1 MAPGRKQ
8 ERACPKLGGGRGK
21 GSPGESRWEAGM
33 QTGSL
38 RSGGGERGHGRAR
51 ARRRTFSSP
60 IGYLSSAPAGWPAPG
75 GRRPGLTPLSR
86 ASARWSQVGVEA
98 AAGLASLVHSEGLPR
113 SGRVHLRALPGG
125 SGERGP
131 SWCRAAPAA
140 PEWGRILVSSG
151 PAWTAS
157 SVWPAQRG
165 AGGQRPAEGVQ
176 PGLLNAGSRGGGTR
190 AASLA
195 GRPLV
200 QRLLLGSGHP
210 AVGRSCR
217 LPGDAPGGRGDP
229 AACGHFQVL
238 GPRAFWPSNAVVNTK
253 YTLIDEQDI
262 PLVESYSFEAR
273 MEVDADGNGAKIF
286 AYAFDKNR
294 GRGSGRLLHELL
306 WERHRGGVAPGF
318 QVVHLN
324 AVTVDNRLDNLQLV
338 PLGWRPKAEELSSKQ
353 REQSLYWLAIQQLPT
368 DPIEEQFPVLNV
380 TRYYNANGD
389 VVEEED
395 NSCTY
400 YECHYPPCT
409 MIEKQLREFNICGR
423 CQVARYCGSQCQQ
436 KDWPAHKKHCREK
449 KRPCPHELGP
459 ER

>member
-1 MAPGRKQ
+1 MRGGGGPSPAQPRPARPDPSPPGR
-8 ERACPKLGGGRGK
+8 R
-21 GSPGESRWEAGM
+21 
-33 QTGSL
+33 
-38 RSGGGERGHGRAR
+38 
-51 ARRRTFSSP
+51 
-60 IGYLSSAPAGWPAPG
+60 
-75 GRRPGLTPLSR
+75 
-86 ASARWSQVGVEA
+86 A
-98 AAGLASLVHSEGLPR
+98 AAHS
-113 SGRVHLRALPGG
+113 V
-125 SGERGP
+125 
-131 SWCRAAPAA
+131 
-140 PEWGRILVSSG
+140 
-151 PAWTAS
+151 
-157 SVWPAQRG
+157 PAQRLPRERHRRPS
-165 AGGQRPAEGVQ
+165 AGPAMTDFKLGIVRL
-176 PGLLNAGSRGGGTR
+176 GRVAGK
-190 AASLA
+190 
-195 GRPLV
+195 
-200 QRLLLGSGHP
+200 
-210 AVGRSCR
+210 
-217 LPGDAPGGRGDP
+217 
-229 AACGHFQVL
+229 
-238 GPRAFWPSNAVVNTK
+238 TK

-262 PLVESYSFEAR
+262 PLVEGYSFEAR

-324 AVTVDNRLDNLQLV
+324 TVTVDNRLDNLQLV
-338 PLGWRPKAEELSSKQ
+338 PWGWRPKAEETSSKQ

-389 VVEEED
+389 VVEEEE

-436 KDWPAHKKHCREK
+436 KDWPAHKKHCRE
-449 KRPCPHELGP
+449 RRRTFQHELEP

>member
-1 MAPGRKQ
+1 MLQTQGLPRFLFLPGPHAPRLRQGNAWHLWALR
-8 ERACPKLGGGRGK
+8 LGGF
-21 GSPGESRWEAGM
+21 SEPPV
-33 QTGSL
+33 QLHQPGSL
-38 RSGGGERGHGRAR
+38 PGWEPCSRHQRLQLLVGERSGGSV
-51 ARRRTFSSP
+51 RRR
-60 IGYLSSAPAGWPAPG
+60 
-75 GRRPGLTPLSR
+75 
-86 ASARWSQVGVEA
+86 Q
-98 AAGLASLVHSEGLPR
+98 
-113 SGRVHLRALPGG
+113 
-125 SGERGP
+125 
-131 SWCRAAPAA
+131 
-140 PEWGRILVSSG
+140 
-151 PAWTAS
+151 
-157 SVWPAQRG
+157 
-165 AGGQRPAEGVQ
+165 
-176 PGLLNAGSRGGGTR
+176 
-190 AASLA
+190 
-195 GRPLV
+195 
-200 QRLLLGSGHP
+200 
-210 AVGRSCR
+210 
-217 LPGDAPGGRGDP
+217 
-229 AACGHFQVL
+229 
-238 GPRAFWPSNAVVNTK
+238 TK

-338 PLGWRPKAEELSSKQ
+338 PWGWRPKAEETSSKQ

-389 VVEEED
+389 VVEEEE

-409 MIEKQLREFNICGR
+409 VIEKQLREFNICGR

-436 KDWPAHKKHCREK
+436 KDWPAHKKHCRER
-449 KRPCPHELGP
+449 KRPFQHELEP

>member
-1 MAPGRKQ
+1 MNEQA
-8 ERACPKLGGGRGK
+8 
-21 GSPGESRWEAGM
+21 
-33 QTGSL
+33 L
-38 RSGGGERGHGRAR
+38 RPLHRLWPL
-51 ARRRTFSSP
+51 RRRAQD
-60 IGYLSSAPAGWPAPG
+60 GADAEELGHRAARPALPSVSLPELPVPGARGSVVTRGFLETKNPVAEPTDRTVPESPAP
-75 GRRPGLTPLSR
+75 P
-86 ASARWSQVGVEA
+86 Q
-98 AAGLASLVHSEGLPR
+98 
-113 SGRVHLRALPGG
+113 
-125 SGERGP
+125 
-131 SWCRAAPAA
+131 
-140 PEWGRILVSSG
+140 
-151 PAWTAS
+151 
-157 SVWPAQRG
+157 
-165 AGGQRPAEGVQ
+165 
-176 PGLLNAGSRGGGTR
+176 
-190 AASLA
+190 
-195 GRPLV
+195 
-200 QRLLLGSGHP
+200 
-210 AVGRSCR
+210 
-217 LPGDAPGGRGDP
+217 
-229 AACGHFQVL
+229 
-238 GPRAFWPSNAVVNTK
+238 TK

-338 PLGWRPKAEELSSKQ
+338 PWGWRPKAEETSSKQ

-389 VVEEED
+389 VVEEEE

-409 MIEKQLREFNICGR
+409 VIEKQLREFNICGR

-436 KDWPAHKKHCREK
+436 KDWPAHKKHCRER
-449 KRPCPHELGP
+449 KRPFQHELEP